1 MLPVRTLIAW
11 RINDVTWQWGN
22 RHKTEP
28 GTVPERGKEEERQK
42 EQSEWWRGSERGTA
56 LRFAAT
62 YSAQRKGR
70 TWDGEDRFDR
80 AAFTVGLIVAF
91 LSGKWTGR
99 KSALYR
105 VCACACLRVFCT
117 RTCTRAHTDMHLNA
131 RTTVRDYRQMVSLEW
146 LKRADEQKQLDWR
159 AAIFHQFVY
168 RVVIFSVIY
177 LTLFFFLLLVE
188 PLVFVSRASE
198 SRRWAHKSGTQE
210 NLKAQ
215 KQREQRLCNSSHW
228 RLTSSCYFCRATCP
242 VSWRHAGLL

>member
-105 VCACACLRVFCT
+105 VRACVRVPACFLYTYLYACSHGHASKCTYHCKGLPANGEFRVT
-117 RTCTRAHTDMHLNA
+117 
-131 RTTVRDYRQMVSLEW
+131 
-146 LKRADEQKQLDWR
+146 
-159 AAIFHQFVY
+159 
-168 RVVIFSVIY
+168 
-177 LTLFFFLLLVE
+177 
-188 PLVFVSRASE
+188 
-198 SRRWAHKSGTQE
+198 
-210 NLKAQ
+210 
-215 KQREQRLCNSSHW
+215 
-228 RLTSSCYFCRATCP
+228 
-242 VSWRHAGLL
+242 